1 MAKNFEKSVFW
12 IYYNKEKFGTDFSVE
27 EFGWHKNEPGY
38 EFEECRVNTILQI
51 IYSGT
56 CFLTI
61 WDEGEER
68 HFTLHAGEAFLISA
82 GVKHKY
88 TSDVNDAC
96 SRYWLACSGYEYK
109 NMLSALGVK
118 KKYAIVSGINCEEV
132 FKNYKI
138 LRNSMKHTRYSVFD
152 ILSATYAILSLVS
165 KALHEQ
171 SGEAENKVK
180 SDVFIDSV
188 IRYIDKH
195 LKEDLRVKTLSKF
208 FGYERTYFYKIF
220 KKNVGMSIQE
230 YVTKKR
236 INTARSLISDT
247 DKPFVEIANEVGYV
261 NYSSFYK
268 MFIQIAGYSPE
279 DYRFLYGDKN
289 K

>member
-1 MAKNFEKSVFW
+1 MAKKFEKSVFW

-38 EFEECRVNTILQI
+38 EFEESRVNNILQI
-51 IYSGT
+51 VYSGT
-56 CFLTI
+56 CFLTV
-61 WDEGEER
+61 WDEGKEH

-109 NMLSALGVK
+109 NMLPVLGVE
-118 KKYAIVSGINCEEV
+118 KKYAIVSGIDCDEI
-132 FKNYKI
+132 FRKYKI
-138 LRNSMKHTRYSVFD
+138 LKNSMKHTRYSVFD

-165 KALHEQ
+165 KALHGQ
-171 SGEAENKVK
+171 NGELENKVK

-188 IRYIDKH
+188 IRYIDNH
-195 LKEDLRVKTLSKF
+195 LKEDLRVKTLAKF
-208 FGYERTYFYKIF
+208 FGYERSYFYKIF

-230 YVTKKR
+230 YVIKKR
-236 INTARSLISDT
+236 INTARTLISDT
-247 DKPFVEIANEVGYV
+247 DKPCNEIANEVGYE
-261 NYSSFYK
+261 NYSSFSK
-268 MFIQIAGYSPE
+268 MFIQITDFSPE
-279 DYRFLYGDKN
+279 NYRIEYRYK
-289 K
+289 KK